1 VGTQLLK
8 NMKWQ
13 AVEDDAAAEIQNF
26 PTPETWGFK
35 AQNPQALQ
43 MCPENS
49 G

>member
-26 PTPETWGFK
+26 PTQELGVSKHKTHKHCKCVP
-35 AQNPQALQ
+35 
-43 MCPENS
+43 
-49 G
+49 